1 MEREEN
7 TTVPATTVEQFIR
20 DVFVRLGMSSDDA
33 QTSAELLVWPNL
45 RGVDA
50 QGVQRF
56 PWYVQLVH
64 DGLLNPSPKIETLR
78 ERRSTILV
86 EADRAF
92 GPVVARDVS
101 ERAMEKA
108 KESGICWC
116 VIRNHAHLG
125 ALGYYT
131 EKIARQDMVGI
142 VAVSALP
149 NMVPFGA
156 KTAGL
161 HNSSL
166 SIGVPAFTRPPLILD
181 MATSVVAGGK
191 IYYAADMGLPIPEG
205 WAVDSEG
212 RATTDPTVEKALL
225 PVGGPKGSGLAMML
239 TALTS
244 TIANNRIIEPLLDD
258 SRLPRRHNQNSVI
271 AVIDIA
277 AFTELSEYKQ
287 HIDHFIE
294 CIKALPKADGV
305 EEIFVPGE
313 IEHNTY
319 LKRKDSGIPFPTH
332 VVRRLHNI
340 GTALGITSPF

>member
-1 MEREEN
+1 MQGKEN
-7 TTVPATTVEQFIR
+7 TIVPAETVEQFVR
-20 DVFVRLGMSSDDA
+20 DVFMRLGMSSDDA

-64 DGLLNPSPKIETLR
+64 DGLLNTSPKIKTLR
-78 ERRSTILV
+78 ERHSTILV

-92 GPVVARDVS
+92 GPVVARDVVELAS
-101 ERAMEKA
+101 HKA
-108 KESGICWC
+108 RESGICWC

-131 EKIARQDMVGI
+131 EKIARQDMIGI
-142 VAVSALP
+142 VGVSALP

-156 KTAGL
+156 KAAGL

-166 SIGVPAFTRPPLILD
+166 SVGVPALTRPPLILD

-191 IYYAADMGLPIPEG
+191 IYYAADMGTSIPEG
-205 WAVDSEG
+205 WAVDGEG

-225 PVGGPKGSGLAMML
+225 PVGGPKGSGLAMLL

-244 TIANNRIIEPLLDD
+244 TIANNRIIEPLLED
-258 SRLPRRHNQNSVI
+258 SSLQRRHNQNSVM
-271 AVIDIA
+271 AVIDIT
-277 AFTELSEYKQ
+277 AFTELDRYKQ

-319 LKRKDSGIPFPTH
+319 LKRKDGGIPFPPH
-332 VVRRLHNI
+332 VVARLREV
-340 GTALGITSPF
+340 GTALSITPPF